1 MLLRL
6 SISAGD
12 EKGVRRCRP
21 VLPDQLQDDLGG
33 RARCGEGFRHRIRQ
47 GKLRERDSAR
57 GRRSGEEE
65 VKQLF
70 RWNVNVRESAVLDLA
85 GAGSAELLVTFVRK
99 RII

>member
-1 MLLRL
+1 
-6 SISAGD
+6 
-12 EKGVRRCRP
+12 
-21 VLPDQLQDDLGG
+21 
-33 RARCGEGFRHRIRQ
+33 
-47 GKLRERDSAR
+47 
-57 GRRSGEEE
+57 